1 MTAIITLFLEALPSL
16 LVAGEDLYTYIVG
29 MKTALSQSTE
39 WTAENDAAWQAALIA
54 DGKSPEWL
62 G

>member
-16 LVAGEDLYTYIVG
+16 LAFGESLYGYING
-29 MKTALSQSTE
+29 MKTALSQSAE
-39 WTAENDAAWQAALIA
+39 WTDVQDQQWQAALIA
-54 DGKSPEWL
+54 AGLSPEWN